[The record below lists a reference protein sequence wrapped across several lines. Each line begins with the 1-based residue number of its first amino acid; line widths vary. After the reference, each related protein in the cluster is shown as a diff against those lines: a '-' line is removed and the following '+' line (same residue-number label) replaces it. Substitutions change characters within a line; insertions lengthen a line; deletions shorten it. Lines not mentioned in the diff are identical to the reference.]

1 MKTSV
6 RPAGCVSS
14 WLPDTTDK
22 YGGIQTTTRASPTDA
37 EFTTFSGSK
46 RMSALEL
53 TKRMFSG
60 LRSVCVSWLSC
71 RTGHTHIHIEREREK
86 EKERERVKND
96 SVLAAHISPD
106 VQQLVSATSTHS
118 LLLLWTTTTG
128 ITTCIWKPSLW
139 NLLQRRRIEACKGV
153 DFLPHDCLAPGPY
166 PPPPHW
172 PLLPMIMDLT
182 IARP

>member
-22 YGGIQTTTRASPTDA
+22 YGGIQTTTRASPIDA

-86 EKERERVKND
+86 ERERERERKRKRERE
-96 SVLAAHISPD
+96 SKMTLCWLHISALTYNNWCQPHLHILCYCCEPPWLGSLHVYGNRHFETYYKD
-106 VQQLVSATSTHS
+106 V
-118 LLLLWTTTTG
+118 G
-128 ITTCIWKPSLW
+128 
-139 NLLQRRRIEACKGV
+139 
-153 DFLPHDCLAPGPY
+153 
-166 PPPPHW
+166 
-172 PLLPMIMDLT
+172 
-182 IARP
+182 